1 MNRPRM
7 TALILAAGF
16 SSRMGRFKPLLP
28 LGEITVLERV
38 VGIYREVG
46 IEEIGCVVGHRR
58 EKLIPRLRNLG
69 VRLIRNAVY
78 KEGMFSSVVAG
89 IDSLPPETECFFIH
103 PVDIPLVRP
112 STLARL
118 LKIRE
123 EHPQAI
129 LFPIFEK
136 ERGHPPLIP
145 DWCIHQ
151 IRNWKGGGGLR
162 GFLTRNEDS
171 SVNVPVADRFIHKD
185 MDTSE
190 DYQLLLDDLKT
201 YEFPDFE
208 ECRTLM
214 TEILKVDHRIRRHC
228 RAVTDIAL
236 GLGVAL
242 NRAGGRVNLH
252 LIRAAGLLHDVAKS
266 TPDHARAG
274 ARMLH
279 DLGYPAVADVVG
291 QHMDVRLRK
300 DAPPCE
306 AEIIYLADKLVQG
319 DQRVDLETRF
329 ERKLSKYGHDPD
341 ARAAIARR
349 KADALNIQDRI
360 QNITGKSVSAILD
373 AASPLSELHDLSSAA
388 R

>member
-28 LGEITVLERV
+28 LGEVAVLERL
-38 VGIYREVG
+38 VGIYRGVG
-46 IEEIGCVVGHRR
+46 IKEIGCVVGHRR
-58 EKLIPRLRNLG
+58 DELIPRLRNLG
-69 VRLIRNAVY
+69 VRPIRNAVY

-145 DWCIHQ
+145 DWCIRQ
-151 IRNWKGGGGLR
+151 IRNWKGGNGLR
-162 GFLTRNEDS
+162 GFLIRNEAS

-185 MDTSE
+185 MDTPE
-190 DYQLLLDDLKT
+190 DYQFLVDDLKT
-201 YEFPDFE
+201 YEFPGFE

-214 TEILKVDHRIRRHC
+214 TEILKVDDRIWHHC

-236 GLGVAL
+236 GLGGAL

-252 LIRAAGLLHDVAKS
+252 LIRSAGLLHDAAKS
-266 TPDHARAG
+266 EPDHARAG
-274 ARMLH
+274 A
-279 DLGYPAVADVVG
+279 DLLRTMGFFKVADAVG
-291 QHMDVRLRK
+291 QHMDVRIQTDRSPN
-300 DAPPCE
+300 A
-306 AEIIYLADKLVQG
+306 AEIVYLADKLVQG

-329 ERKLSKYGHDPD
+329 DRKLSKYGHDPE

-349 KADALNIQDRI
+349 KADALHIQDRI
-360 QNITGKSVSAILD
+360 QNITGKSVSAIPD
-373 AASPLSELHDLSSAA
+373 AASPLTEFYDLSSAA

>member
-1 MNRPRM
+1 MNRPRI

-28 LGEITVLERV
+28 MGESTVLERV
-38 VGIYREVG
+38 VEIYRWVG

-58 EKLIPRLRNLG
+58 DELIPLLRNLG
-69 VRLIRNAVY
+69 VRPIRNAGY
-78 KEGMFSSVVAG
+78 EEGMFSSVVAG
-89 IDSLPPETECFFIH
+89 IDSLPVETECFFIH

-118 LKIRE
+118 LEIRE

-129 LFPIFEK
+129 LFPIFKK

-145 DWCIHQ
+145 NWCIHQ

-162 GFLTRNEDS
+162 GFLIRNEAS

-185 MDTSE
+185 MDSPE
-190 DYQLLLDDLKT
+190 DYQLLVDDLKT

-214 TEILKVDHRIRRHC
+214 TEILRVEDRIRRHC

-236 GLGVAL
+236 RLGIAL
-242 NRAGGRVNLH
+242 NQANNPVNLH
-252 LIRAAGLLHDVAKS
+252 LIRAAGLLHDAAKS
-266 TPDHARAG
+266 EPDHARAG

-279 DLGYPAVADVVG
+279 NLGYPAVADAVE
-291 QHMDVRLRK
+291 QHMDVRIRK
-300 DAPPCE
+300 DEPPCE
-306 AEIIYLADKLVQG
+306 AEIVYLADKLVQG
-319 DQRVDLETRF
+319 DQRVDPEARF
-329 ERKLSKYGHDPD
+329 ERKSAKYGHDPD

-349 KADALNIQDRI
+349 KADALHIQDRI
-360 QNITGKSVSAILD
+360 QGITGKSVSVILD
-373 AASPLSELHDLSSAA
+373 AAPSLSELHDLSFAA